1 MKYFIDF
8 EANSPTNE
16 IIEIGCIS
24 EYGDTFQ
31 TYVKPTTKIDGFI
44 TGLTGITDE
53 TVQNAPTIEL
63 AILELYKWMLST
75 SKPNFLWKDTTIY
88 CYGNADHNFLEQ
100 SAKTCGNDH
109 SYMIIAALGMCLKD
123 FTKKTTHFFK
133 DNVSLI
139 TAVNYFRPSEDVWIQ
154 KHGALDDA
162 LALKE
167 IYEVLPRNYSLPCSP
182 FIVKTEMGIRRTKQ
196 GKTPI
201 DYLTLQDAVD
211 AAVAEIKKTAPG
223 DVKKNNVRNRII
235 NAINRKTSYMGWK
248 WKYVKIE
255 KGGEDKDV

>member
-8 EANSPTNE
+8 EANSPSNE
-16 IIEIGCIS
+16 IIEIGCVS
-24 EYGDTFQ
+24 EFGDTFQ

-44 TGLTGITDE
+44 TGLTGITNE
-53 TVQNAPTIEL
+53 TIKNAPTIDI

-75 SKPNFLWKDTTIY
+75 SKPGFLWKDITIY
-88 CYGNADHNFLEQ
+88 CYGNADYTFLEQ

-109 SYMIIAALGMCLKD
+109 SYMIIAAIGMCLKD
-123 FTKKTTHFFK
+123 FTKKTNHFFK
-133 DNVSLI
+133 DAVSLV
-139 TAVNYFRPSEDVWIQ
+139 TAVNYFRSSENAWEQ

-167 IYEVLPRNYSLPCSP
+167 IHDVLPRNYSLPCSP

-201 DYLTLQDAVD
+201 DYLTLQDAVT
-211 AAVAEIKKTAPG
+211 AAVEEIKQTATG
-223 DVKKNNVRNRII
+223 TEVKENNVRGRII

-255 KGGEDKDV
+255 KEGGESL